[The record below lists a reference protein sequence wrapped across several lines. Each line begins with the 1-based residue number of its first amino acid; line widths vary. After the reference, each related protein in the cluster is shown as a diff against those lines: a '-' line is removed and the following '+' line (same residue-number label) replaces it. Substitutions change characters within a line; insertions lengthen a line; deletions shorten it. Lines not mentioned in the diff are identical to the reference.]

1 MPIQK
6 IPHNSDP
13 RRLLHEISCFA
24 LDLDGTVYLG
34 EQWIDGALNF
44 IKKLEDTGRKYIF
57 MTNNSSRSSEDYLE
71 KLKRM
76 GLELDEKR
84 LITSGQA
91 TVRLLRRDYE
101 GKTVFLMGNPSLAHE
116 FLNAGVKLE
125 DKHPD
130 LVVTAFDTTLNY
142 KKLCKV
148 CDFLREGM
156 PFIATHPDVN
166 CPTETGFVPDIGSFH
181 ALIEASTG
189 RKPDVVIG
197 KPNRE
202 IIDAMLEKSGVKAEN
217 TAVAGDR
224 LYTDVA
230 AGVNNGLMGIL
241 VLSGEAT
248 INDVKASKVKPDL
261 IFDSVKEIIPYL

>member
-1 MPIQK
+1 MSAQR

-13 RRLLHEISCFA
+13 KRILREIGCFA

-34 EQWIDGALNF
+34 ERWIDGALDF
-44 IKKLEDTGRKYIF
+44 LGKLEATGRKYIF
-57 MTNNSSRSSEDYLE
+57 MTNNSSRSSGDYFE
-71 KLKRM
+71 KLRHM
-76 GLELDEKR
+76 GLELGEDS

-91 TVRLLRRDYE
+91 TIRFLQRDYE
-101 GKTVFLMGNPSLAHE
+101 GKTVFLMGNPSLARE
-116 FLNAGVKLE
+116 FLDSGVKLE

-130 LVVTAFDTTLNY
+130 VVVTAFDTTLNY
-142 KKLCKV
+142 KKMCKV

-156 PFIATHPDVN
+156 PFIATHPDIN
-166 CPTETGFVPDIGSFH
+166 CPTETGFVPDVGSFH

-189 RKPDVVIG
+189 RKPDIIIG

-202 IIDAMLEKSGVKAEN
+202 IIDAMLEKTGAKAEN
-217 TAVAGDR
+217 TAVIGDR

-230 AGVNNGLMGIL
+230 AGVGNGLTGIL

-248 INDVKASKVKPDL
+248 LQDIKASKVKPSL
-261 IFDSVKEIIPYL
+261 IFDSVKKIIPYL

>member
-1 MPIQK
+1 MSTLK

-13 RRLLHEISCFA
+13 KEILHDIKCFA

-34 EQWIDGALNF
+34 ERWIHGALDF
-44 IKKLEDTGRKYIF
+44 LQRLEETGRKYIF
-57 MTNNSSRSSEDYLE
+57 MTNNSSRSSERYLE

-76 GLELDEKR
+76 GLELAEKDI
-84 LITSGQA
+84 ITSGQA
-91 TVRLLRRDYE
+91 TIRFLNREYQ
-101 GKTVFLMGNPSLAHE
+101 GKSVFLMGNPSLAHE
-116 FLNAGVKLE
+116 FLEAGIKLE

-130 LVVTAFDTTLNY
+130 MVVTAFDTTLDY

-156 PFIATHPDVN
+156 PFIATHPDIN

-189 RKPDVVIG
+189 RRPDAVIG

-202 IIDAMLEKSGVKAEN
+202 IIDAMLEKAKAKAES
-217 TAVAGDR
+217 TAVVGDR

-230 AGVNNGLMGIL
+230 AGVNNGLAGIL
-241 VLSGEAT
+241 VLSGESALK
-248 INDVKASKVKPDL
+248 DVKTSKVKPSL
-261 IFDSVKEIIPYL
+261 IFDSVIEIIPYL

>member
-1 MPIQK
+1 MPAAK

-13 RRLLHEISCFA
+13 KRILHGIGCFA
-24 LDLDGTVYLG
+24 LDLDGTVYLDDR
-34 EQWIDGALNF
+34 WIEGALDFLN
-44 IKKLEDTGRKYIF
+44 KLEASGRKYIF
-57 MTNNSSRSSEDYLE
+57 MTNNSSRSSGDYIE

-76 GLELDEKR
+76 GIEAGEDV

-91 TVRLLRRDYE
+91 TIRLLQREYE
-101 GKTVFLMGNPSLAHE
+101 DKSVFLMGNPSLAHE
-116 FLNAGVKLE
+116 FLEAGIKLE

-130 LVVTAFDTTLNY
+130 IVVTAFDTTLNY
-142 KKLCKV
+142 EKLCKV

-156 PFIATHPDVN
+156 PFIATHPDIN

-189 RKPDVVIG
+189 RKPDKVVG

-202 IIDAMLEKSGVKAEN
+202 IIDAMLERTNMKAEN
-217 TAVAGDR
+217 TAVVGDR

-230 AGVNNGLMGIL
+230 SGVNNGLMGIL
-241 VLSGEAT
+241 VLSGEAGLS
-248 INDVKASKVKPDL
+248 DVKDSKVKPDL
-261 IFDSVKEIIPYL
+261 IFDSVKKIIPYL